1 MNLSFSRSL
10 SLALLG
16 MLCSTGLQAAE
27 SNGDSVASTRFGKNI
42 ALAGLIEVEGSITDP
57 SVGKTSSNIILSA
70 FELGLEARLNE
81 QISGFAT
88 LLYEE
93 DGDDELLVDEAFIR
107 VTPAKAPLFIEA
119 GRITQAFGDFSTGM
133 VADPV
138 TLELAETKHHG
149 TVTLGYEEGLFGARV
164 SAFKA
169 DVQKGGD
176 DAVNTVVAAVAVADE
191 ENEKLRYRVGA
202 SWINNIAA
210 TDGLSGDYEALDGS
224 TSELVGG
231 VGLSAMAGFGPV
243 DLRAEYITALD
254 EFADGDRAGRKPLA
268 WNLEAEY
275 AISEPVA
282 VTLRYAGA
290 TDFDVRRQ
298 YGAAIGYE
306 FTENTAVAFE
316 YLREKGRVD
325 EGVKGN
331 RDLFTLQ
338 LAMEF

>member
-1 MNLSFSRSL
+1 MNLSFSRT
-10 SLALLG
+10 LALASLC
-16 MLCSTGLQAAE
+16 MLCSKGLYAAE
-27 SNGDSVASTRFGKNI
+27 ADGAASGPFGDKL
-42 ALAGLIEVEGSITDP
+42 ALAGLIEVEGSIADRD
-57 SVGKTSSNIILSA
+57 GGDTSSNIILST
-70 FELGLEARLNE
+70 FELGLEAKLNDRVT
-81 QISGFAT
+81 GLAT

-107 VTPAKAPLFIEA
+107 VTPAKVPLFIEA

-176 DAVNTVVAAVAVADE
+176 DAVNTIVAAFCVADDEGE
-191 ENEKLRYRVGA
+191 ELRYRVGA

-210 TDGLSGDYEALDGS
+210 TDSLSGDYEALDGS

-275 AISEPVA
+275 AISEPLA

-298 YGAAIGYE
+298 YGATIGYE
-306 FTENTAVAFE
+306 FMENTAVALE
-316 YLREKGRVD
+316 YLRENGRID
-325 EGVKGN
+325 EGVKGD

>member
-1 MNLSFSRSL
+1 MNIPFSKTL
-10 SLALLG
+10 TLVAFCV
-16 MLCSTGLQAAE
+16 LCSKGLYAAE
-27 SNGDSVASTRFGKNI
+27 ADGAASGPFSDT
-42 ALAGLIEVEGSITDP
+42 LAVGGLIEVEGSIADP
-57 SVGKTSSNIILSA
+57 SDGKTSSDITLST
-70 FELGLEARLNE
+70 FELGLEAKLNDRV
-81 QISGFAT
+81 SGFAT

-93 DGDDELLVDEAFIR
+93 DGDNELLVDEAFVR
-107 VTPAKAPLFIEA
+107 VTPANLPLFVEA
-119 GRITQAFGDFSTGM
+119 GRVTQAFGDFSTGM

-149 TVTLGYEEGLFGARV
+149 TVTLGYESELFVAGI

-176 DAVNTVVAAVAVADE
+176 DALNTIVAALCVADDESE
-191 ENEKLRYRVGA
+191 ELRYRVGA
-202 SWINNIAA
+202 SWTNNIAA
-210 TDGLSGDYEALDGS
+210 TDGLSDDYEALDGS
-224 TSELVGG
+224 TSKLVGG

-275 AISEPVA
+275 AIAEPVA

-298 YGAAIGYE
+298 YGATIGYE
-306 FTENTAVAFE
+306 FMENTAVALE
-316 YLREKGRVD
+316 YLRENGRID
-325 EGVKGN
+325 EGVKGD

>member
-1 MNLSFSRSL
+1 MNISFSRT
-10 SLALLG
+10 LALASLC
-16 MLCSTGLQAAE
+16 MLCSKGLSAAE
-27 SNGDSVASTRFGKNI
+27 PADATQGPFGDK
-42 ALAGLIEVEGSITDP
+42 LAVSGLIEVEGSITDND
-57 SVGKTSSNIILSA
+57 GGETSSNIILST
-70 FELGLEARLNE
+70 FELGLEAKLND
-81 QISGFAT
+81 QVSGFAT

-107 VTPAKAPLFIEA
+107 VTPAKVPLFIEA
-119 GRITQAFGDFSTGM
+119 GRITQSFGDFSTGM

-169 DVQKGGD
+169 DVQKVGD
-176 DAVNTVVAAVAVADE
+176 DVVNTIVAALCVADDEGE
-191 ENEKLRYRVGA
+191 ELRYRLGA

-210 TDGLSGDYEALDGS
+210 TDGLSGDYDDFEGS
-224 TSELVGG
+224 TSSFVGG
-231 VGLSAMAGFGPV
+231 AGVYGMVGFGAL

-254 EFADGDRAGRKPLA
+254 EFEDGGRAGEQPLA
-268 WNLEAEY
+268 WNIEAEY
-275 AISEPVA
+275 AVSEPMS

-290 TDFDVRRQ
+290 TDFDIRRQ

-306 FTENTAVAFE
+306 FMENTAVAFE
-316 YLREKGRVD
+316 YLRENGRVD
-325 EGVKGN
+325 EGVKGD

>member
-1 MNLSFSRSL
+1 MNIPFSRTLTLAVLFTLCSKGL
-10 SLALLG
+10 NAAEADSAAAGPFGNSLAVG
-16 MLCSTGLQAAE
+16 
-27 SNGDSVASTRFGKNI
+27 
-42 ALAGLIEVEGSITDP
+42 GLIEVEGSITDP
-57 SVGKTSSNIILSA
+57 DGSDTTSDIILST
-70 FELGLEARLNE
+70 FELGLEAKLND
-81 QISGFAT
+81 QVSGFAT

-107 VTPAKAPLFIEA
+107 ITPAKVPLFIEA
-119 GRITQAFGDFSTGM
+119 GRITQSFGDFSTGM

-149 TVTLGYEEGLFGARV
+149 TVTLGYESELFGASV

-176 DAVNTVVAAVAVADE
+176 DAVNTIVAALCVGDA
-191 ENEKLRYRVGA
+191 ENEELRYRVGA

-210 TDGLSGDYEALDGS
+210 TDGLSGDYEAFDGS

-231 VGLSAMAGFGPV
+231 VGLSAMAGFGPL

-275 AISEPVA
+275 AIAEPVA
-282 VTLRYAGA
+282 VTVRYAGA
-290 TDFDVRRQ
+290 TDFDIRRQ

-306 FTENTAVAFE
+306 FMENTAVALE
-316 YLREKGRVD
+316 YLRENGRVD
-325 EGVKGN
+325 EGVKGD